1 MKGECGIISP
11 HFPAISGD
19 GVSSP
24 ATSTLSFN
32 INQDLTSCPLNTT
45 SVRAGAAPEVDE
57 GDEEIVQDVCDPGT
71 FDLTVINS
79 SNIYNGPSAP
89 SEEVDASATAF
100 SGIMVSKL
108 NNS

>member
-1 MKGECGIISP
+1 MNGECGTNSP
-11 HFPAISGD
+11 HFPAISVD

-24 ATSTLSFN
+24 ATSTSTLSY
-32 INQDLTSCPLNTT
+32 QDLTSCPLNTT
-45 SVRAGAAPEVDE
+45 SVRAGAAPEVGED
-57 GDEEIVQDVCDPGT
+57 GEEIVQDVIDPGT